1 MTDKI
6 IPCFI
11 CLPTPTKH
19 VYFPFHLASHRIVPQ
34 LILQYRMLYH
44 VCLNVDSLHMY
55 HIYSYIQSH
64 LSMPFPHLDALQG
77 QHDFWSNS
85 ESRKTKF
92 RKSLLNDASP
102 GRIDGIERF
111 MLTCTYMHQ
120 DCQGVTQSVKVAP
133 NTTNMTKLR
142 QESEKRCRGILILP
156 CHVGKSKNTL
166 SAHGSH

>member
-1 MTDKI
+1 MCI
-6 IPCFI
+6 
-11 CLPTPTKH
+11 LL
-19 VYFPFHLASHRIVPQ
+19 YFPFHLASHRIVPQ
-34 LILQYRMLYH
+34 LILQYRMLCH
-44 VCLNVDSLHMY
+44 VCLNVDTL

-64 LSMPFPHLDALQG
+64 ISMPFPHLDALQG

-92 RKSLLNDASP
+92 CKSLLNDASP

-133 NTTNMTKLR
+133 NTTNMSKLR
-142 QESEKRCRGILILP
+142 QESEKRCRGILIRP
-156 CHVGKSKNTL
+156 CHAAKAKTL
-166 SAHGSH
+166 CQHMDLTEPTLHC